1 MKRQVNK
8 MIEYGKGKYEI
19 DYGPYANN
27 SKLHQQFLEDS
38 KKQPYRIIETE
49 DYYDPEGLNIPSES
63 NCRFA
68 GTKEECESHVFTCNN
83 CAYGEWHRF
92 TTEREE
98 KKIKLLYP
106 CTFCDDC
113 SNYSKWTD
121 TFAENKPKSQTLKN
135 VDYMLDSMFDIKA
148 EDLKNELARN
158 QKLSEEIKAARIK
171 VRDSLKYFPEP
182 ANDNELLFNYQ
193 RRWFFGDES
202 AWGDLIRT
210 AYVVCM
216 KLISRYLRENK
227 RHGIYWDSITKKEK
241 AAQAA

>member
-1 MKRQVNK
+1 MESVQ
-8 MIEYGKGKYEI
+8 
-19 DYGPYANN
+19 
-27 SKLHQQFLEDS
+27 LELFS
-38 KKQPYRIIETE
+38 P
-49 DYYDPEGLNIPSES
+49 
-63 NCRFA
+63 
-68 GTKEECESHVFTCNN
+68 EECESHVFTCNN

-241 AAQAA
+241 AMEAMVYVLRRYNSNVGWCVTTNFITVLQDGVRHATEYTTKILNAVVYVEDVNIAKINDNKNFE

>member
-1 MKRQVNK
+1 
-8 MIEYGKGKYEI
+8 
-19 DYGPYANN
+19 
-27 SKLHQQFLEDS
+27 
-38 KKQPYRIIETE
+38 
-49 DYYDPEGLNIPSES
+49 
-63 NCRFA
+63 
-68 GTKEECESHVFTCNN
+68 
-83 CAYGEWHRF
+83 
-92 TTEREE
+92 
-98 KKIKLLYP
+98 
-106 CTFCDDC
+106 
-113 SNYSKWTD
+113 
-121 TFAENKPKSQTLKN
+121 
-135 VDYMLDSMFDIKA
+135 MLDSMFDIKA

-241 AAQAA
+241 AMEAMVYVLRRYNSNVGWCVTTNFITVLQDGVRHATEYTTKILNAVVYVEDVNIAKINDNKNFE